1 MTRFLRIF
9 AVFALA
15 AAPAFAQF
23 TGGDTTQGGR
33 SNGGAQIRNQTENVT
48 DTFAGLT
55 FQIQRLVSD
64 PSNKNGIR
72 MIMRVIETEDI
83 GRRVALIQ
91 PAASVVD
98 ELGNIYYV
106 ANSTGVPV
114 CARKDAWDVDAKN
127 CAYYAPNTPV
137 MLTPSQPLPIV
148 FTLLPYEN
156 VYSPD
161 LAAMA
166 QTASLTARFAIY
178 SADLKTIKFH
188 DVVINAIELPQ
199 GGS

>member
-1 MTRFLRIF
+1 MAIALTAL
-9 AVFALA
+9 ALA
-15 AAPAFAQF
+15 AGPAAAQF
-23 TGGDTTQGGR
+23 TGAGKSQGG
-33 SNGGAQIRNQTENVT
+33 SQASPAIRDQPDNVT
-48 DTFAGLT
+48 DTFSGLT
-55 FQIQRLVSD
+55 FQVQRVVRD
-64 PSNKNGIR
+64 PSTQNGLR
-72 MIMRVIETEDI
+72 MILRVIETEDV
-83 GRRVALIQ
+83 GRRIALVQ
-91 PAASVVD
+91 PPANVVD

-106 ANSTGVPV
+106 ANATGVPV
-114 CARKDAWDVDAKN
+114 CGRNKGWDVDAKN

-148 FTLLPYEN
+148 LTLLPYDN
-156 VYSPD
+156 AYSPD

-178 SADLKTIKFH
+178 PGDLSQTGFH